1 MSVCEGYAK
10 AFKCLL
16 DMMSIPC
23 NIVYG
28 FGYDSRLGIE
38 ESHAWNL
45 IRIDGNWLHVDT
57 TYDTTIR
64 SGVVP
69 RYDYFGLTNE
79 QILIDHRYDV
89 SKYPETNHLG
99 YGYYDRSNLVMKK
112 RNQMKDYVASVL
124 RSGKSDCVFKL
135 LYSSNGNNLDF
146 KVSSEIQEL
155 LTQLRMNLQYTMDFN
170 FNQRVFNLHF
180 ER

>member
-1 MSVCEGYAK
+1 
-10 AFKCLL
+10 
-16 DMMSIPC
+16 
-23 NIVYG
+23 
-28 FGYDSRLGIE
+28 
-38 ESHAWNL
+38 
-45 IRIDGNWLHVDT
+45 
-57 TYDTTIR
+57 
-64 SGVVP
+64 
-69 RYDYFGLTNE
+69 
-79 QILIDHRYDV
+79 
-89 SKYPETNHLG
+89 
-99 YGYYDRSNLVMKK
+99 
-112 RNQMKDYVASVL
+112 MKDYVASVL